1 MDCDTEAQL
10 LAQLSPTVSSQRD
23 RMDILHLLRRNI
35 DKCLGHLRPFVAN
48 YGSFPLQTY
57 LPCGDLDLTIIL
69 ASPQRDEDLLRTV
82 RNQMEFVAQIRP
94 QYDIKA
100 FCEVNAEVKVLKFV
114 VKGVPVDIS
123 VNQVGGLLTLRLFEL
138 VDSLTADHLFK
149 RALLVTKAWATYESR
164 IAGSQYGL
172 LASYALG
179 VLVICTLNSCPA
191 SRTSPI
197 QVLIHMIR
205 TLSDID
211 WEESVITCYG
221 VMRVQD
227 YMQGDRLGRMREQK
241 GLFCAKELELAGEL
255 EQGCRAFQ
263 RKYVNLAD
271 PMKPDN
277 NLGRSVSRGNAER
290 LKLAFKAAAQR
301 LTLQGQAGLFP
312 SLCRV
317 RTKAGPES
325 GRTSPSTSSGSEEE
339 HWQFTS
345 ELEAVERAVQRA
357 QAVAE
362 GQGGWSKPWMAFRPG
377 FRPRMER

>member
-1 MDCDTEAQL
+1 
-10 LAQLSPTVSSQRD
+10 
-23 RMDILHLLRRNI
+23 MDILHLLRRNI
-35 DKCLGHLRPFVAN
+35 DKCLGHMRPFVAN

-69 ASPQRDEDLLRTV
+69 SCSQRDEDLLRTV

-100 FCEVNAEVKVLKFV
+100 FCEINAEVKVLKFV

-123 VNQVGGLLTLRLFEL
+123 VNQVGGLHTLRLFEL
-138 VDSLTADHLFK
+138 ADSLTTDHLFK
-149 RALLVTKAWATYESR
+149 RAVLITKAWATYEGR

-179 VLVICTLNSCPA
+179 VLVMCTLNSCPA
-191 SRTSPI
+191 SRVSPI

-205 TLSDID
+205 LLSDID
-211 WEESVITCYG
+211 WEGSVITCFG
-221 VMRVQD
+221 LMSVED
-227 YMQGDRLGRMREQK
+227 YLQGETLCEQK
-241 GLFCAKELELAGEL
+241 GLMFSGRDLEIEG
-255 EQGCRAFQ
+255 EQGCSAFQ

-290 LKLAFKAAAQR
+290 LKLAFKAASQR
-301 LTLQGQAGLFP
+301 LNLHGQTGLFP
-312 SLCRV
+312 SLCCARA
-317 RTKAGPES
+317 KAGPES

-339 HWQFTS
+339 HWQFTC
-345 ELEAVERAVQRA
+345 ELEAAERAVQRA
-357 QAVAE
+357 QTVE
-362 GQGGWSKPWMAFRPG
+362 GQGSWTKPWMAFRPG
-377 FRPRMER
+377 FRPRVER